1 MKDIAQDLNV
11 SVVTVSKVLRNQGDI
26 SAETRERVMRRAR
39 ELNYQPNW
47 VARSLVTR
55 KTFLIGLVVPDLM
68 HSFFA
73 EVARSV
79 TRKVR
84 ASGYSVVI
92 SNSDEDPEL
101 ETQEVEGL
109 IGRRVDGLIV
119 ASAQPAGKLK
129 LFSRMAEE
137 KVPFVLIDRMIRGV
151 KASFAGTD
159 DEQVGRMATEHL
171 IEQGCRRI
179 AHLRGNASTTGSGRF
194 AGYKA
199 ALAAHGLPFLD
210 TLVIP
215 GRHSDNSGY
224 EAMKEL
230 LRKAPPPDGV
240 VGYNDPVAAGAMKA
254 ILEAGLRIPDD
265 VAVVGAG
272 NVHYSDL
279 LRVALTT
286 VDQNSTA
293 LGEHAADLLL
303 EHIQSK
309 QPVRPRTILLQPE
322 VIVRD
327 SSLRKRA

>member
-55 KTFLIGLVVPDLM
+55 KTYLIGLVVPDLM

-73 EVARSV
+73 EVARAV

-101 ETQEVEGL
+101 ETQEIEGL
-109 IGRRVDGLIV
+109 MGRRVDGLII
-119 ASAQPAGKLK
+119 ASAQRDGKLK
-129 LFSRMAEE
+129 LFSRMTEE
-137 KVPFVLIDRMIRGV
+137 KVPFVLIDRVIRGV

-159 DEQVGRMATEHL
+159 DKLIGRMATDHL

-179 AHLRGNASTTGSGRF
+179 AHLRGPENTPGEGRF
-194 AGYKA
+194 QGYKES
-199 ALAAHGLPFLD
+199 LAAHRLPFRKS
-210 TLVIP
+210 LVIA
-215 GRHSDNSGY
+215 GSHSDSSGY

-230 LRKAPPPDGV
+230 LRESPRTDGV

-254 ILEAGLRIPDD
+254 ILEAGLRIPED
-265 VAVVGAG
+265 VAVIGAG

-303 EHIQSK
+303 AHLESK
-309 QPVRPRTILLQPE
+309 QPVKPRTILLEPQ

-327 SSLRKRA
+327 SSLRKRD

>member
-26 SAETRERVMRRAR
+26 SAETRERVLRRAR

-55 KTFLIGLVVPDLM
+55 RTYLIGLVVPDLM

-73 EVARSV
+73 EVARAV

-101 ETQEVEGL
+101 EVQEVEGL

-119 ASAQPAGKLK
+119 ASSQPDGKLK
-129 LFSRMAEE
+129 LFRRMTEE
-137 KVPFVLIDRMIRGV
+137 KIPFVLIDRMIRGV

-159 DEQVGRMATEHL
+159 DPQIGRMATEHL
-171 IEQGCRRI
+171 IEQGCTRI
-179 AHLRGNASTTGSGRF
+179 AHLRGSDNTPGEGRF
-194 AGYKA
+194 EGYKA
-199 ALAAHGLPFLD
+199 ALAAHGLPFRES
-210 TLVIP
+210 LVIS
-215 GRHSDNSGY
+215 GRHSDSSGY

-230 LRKAPPPDGV
+230 LRQNAKPDGV

-254 ILEAGLRIPDD
+254 ILEAGLRIPED
-265 VAVVGAG
+265 VAVIGAG

-279 LRVALTT
+279 LRVSLTT
-286 VDQNSTA
+286 VDQNSSA
-293 LGEHAADLLL
+293 LGDHAADLLL
-303 EHIQSK
+303 EHIESK
-309 QPVRPRTILLQPE
+309 QPVKPRRILMQPQ

-327 SSLRKRA
+327 SSLRKRG

>member
-1 MKDIAQDLNV
+1 MKDIAEDLNV
-11 SVVTVSKVLRNQGDI
+11 SVVTISKVLRNQGDI

-55 KTFLIGLVVPDLM
+55 KTYLIGLVVPDLM

-73 EVARSV
+73 EVARAV

-101 ETQEVEGL
+101 EAQEIEGL
-109 IGRRVDGLIV
+109 MGRRVDGLIV
-119 ASAQPAGKLK
+119 ASAQPDGKLK
-129 LFSRMAEE
+129 LFHRMRDE
-137 KVPFVLIDRMIRGV
+137 KVPFVLIDRVIRGV
-151 KASFAGTD
+151 KASFAGTND
-159 DEQVGRMATEHL
+159 KLIGQMATDHL
-171 IEQGCRRI
+171 IEQGCLRI
-179 AHLRGNASTTGSGRF
+179 AHLRGPENTPGDGRLE
-194 AGYKA
+194 GYKA
-199 ALAAHGLPFLD
+199 ALTAHGLPFRKS
-210 TLVIP
+210 LVISV
-215 GRHSDNSGY
+215 RHSDSSGY

-230 LRKAPPPDGV
+230 LKKSPRPDGV

-265 VAVVGAG
+265 VAVIGAG

-303 EHIQSK
+303 AHIESK
-309 QPVRPRTILLQPE
+309 VPVKPRTILLEPQ